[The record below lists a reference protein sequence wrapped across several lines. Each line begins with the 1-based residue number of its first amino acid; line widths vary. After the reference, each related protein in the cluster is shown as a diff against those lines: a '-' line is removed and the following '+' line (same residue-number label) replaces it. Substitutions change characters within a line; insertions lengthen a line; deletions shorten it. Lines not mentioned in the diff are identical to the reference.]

1 MDPNILLDSFP
12 DDMEMWNYN
21 LFSDD
26 TINSSIKDQIKEE
39 NTGKMSLKI
48 FKQF

>member
-12 DDMEMWNYN
+12 DDMDTIWNYN

-39 NTGKMSLKI
+39 NSGKECA
-48 FKQF
+48 FF